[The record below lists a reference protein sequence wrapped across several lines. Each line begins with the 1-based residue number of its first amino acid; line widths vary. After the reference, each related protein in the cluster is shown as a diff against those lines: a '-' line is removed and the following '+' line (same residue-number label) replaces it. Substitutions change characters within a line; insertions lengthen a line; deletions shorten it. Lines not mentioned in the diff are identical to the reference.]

1 MKHLI
6 KKQSF
11 ENNRDVQ
18 RWLREQRDEHSP
30 EGQFNPTFLAS
41 RRDSDWILSSLAVF
55 HQQKF
60 ILDVISQASSGKE
73 ATVYCCVAHP
83 DTGAEFL
90 AAKVYRPRMFRS
102 LRNDAIYR
110 ESRASTDAKGRPQ
123 RRERGQRSSNSHNE
137 RGRML
142 QVSSWIQ
149 SEFQVQR
156 ELHAAGADVPAALSQ
171 IGNAILMGWIGDGDS
186 PAPRLSDVDLDP
198 LEAPALF
205 DQLMDNIARFLAN
218 HRIHGDLSAYNIL
231 YWQGDITVID
241 FAQMVDP
248 RYNPDVYPLLE
259 RDIER
264 VCSHFARYG
273 IAADPAA
280 LAADLWARYLMG
292 DLEVPHQ

>member
-1 MKHLI
+1 MQNTWVRSGCRLEI
-6 KKQSF
+6 AWTDRAFSARPSAARAVAWSAV
-11 ENNRDVQ
+11 EGI
-18 RWLREQRDEHSP
+18 REVDAASTRIP
-30 EGQFNPTFLAS
+30 ERS
-41 RRDSDWILSSLAVF
+41 
-55 HQQKF
+55 
-60 ILDVISQASSGKE
+60 
-73 ATVYCCVAHP
+73 
-83 DTGAEFL
+83 
-90 AAKVYRPRMFRS
+90 RS
-102 LRNDAIYR
+102 LETRVSACV
-110 ESRASTDAKGRPQ
+110 
-123 RRERGQRSSNSHNE
+123 
-137 RGRML
+137 L

-171 IGNAILMGWIGDGDS
+171 IGNAILMGWIGDADS
-186 PAPRLSDVDLDP
+186 PAPRLSDVDLDL

-273 IAADPAA
+273 IAADPAT